1 MDERARKKI
10 GVYIFWAVV
19 VGLFVLA
26 ALIVRP
32 YIIPLISAF
41 ILAYLTKPIYARIA
55 KFMPSW
61 CAALL
66 CILIVI
72 LIILVPIGLVTTSLL
87 QQASATLQ
95 DIDVHQTLSEVSQH
109 PFLKQWNIDVAS
121 LREKSIGLLISWV
134 THAISSIP
142 AFLLGMLVIG
152 FSMFYMLTKWDSLAS
167 TLTKYIPFKNKEHT
181 AEEIDK
187 TTRKIVYG
195 TVLTALI
202 EWVVAALGFYISGVE
217 TYILLATIIFLFAFI
232 PGLGPAIVWAPLALV
247 YLSTQNYLAALGVF
261 ITGMI
266 ISFGIELVLRTKLIG
281 KSSSIHPLVMLLGI
295 LGGISLFGIFG
306 FIIGPLVLAYALK
319 LVEEG
324 IKDT

>member
-1 MDERARKKI
+1 MDERARQKV
-10 GVYIFWAVV
+10 GTYIFWAVV
-19 VGLFVLA
+19 IGLFILA
-26 ALIVRP
+26 ALIVQP
-32 YIIPLISAF
+32 YVIPLISAF
-41 ILAYLTKPIYARIA
+41 ILAYLTKPIYNRIVRV
-55 KFMPSW
+55 MPSW
-61 CAALL
+61 CAALF
-66 CILIVI
+66 CILIVT

-87 QQASATLQ
+87 QQASTTLQ
-95 DIDVHQTLSEVSQH
+95 DINIHQTLSEISQH

-152 FSMFYMLTKWDSLAS
+152 FSMFYMLTKWETLAK

-181 AEEIDK
+181 ASEIDK
-187 TTRKIVYG
+187 TTRRIVYG

-202 EWVVAALGFYISGVE
+202 EWVVAALGFYLSGVQ

-232 PGLGPAIVWAPLALV
+232 PGLGPAIVWAPLVLV

-281 KSSSIHPLVMLLGI
+281 ESSSIHPLVMLLGI

-319 LVEEG
+319 LVEES
-324 IKDT
+324 IKDE

>member
-1 MDERARKKI
+1 MDEGARKKI

-19 VGLFVLA
+19 IGLFVLA

-41 ILAYLTKPIYARIA
+41 ILAYLTKPIYNRIV
-55 KFMPSW
+55 KIMPPW
-61 CAALL
+61 CAAFL

-87 QQASATLQ
+87 QQASTTLQ
-95 DIDVHQTLSEVSQH
+95 DINIHQTLSEISQH
-109 PFLKQWNIDVAS
+109 PFLKQWNIDIAL
-121 LREKSIGLLISWV
+121 LRERSISLLISWV
-134 THAISSIP
+134 TQAISSIP
-142 AFLLGMLVIG
+142 AFLIGMLIIV

-167 TLTKYIPFKNKEHT
+167 TLTKYIPFKNKERT
-181 AEEIDK
+181 AKEIDK

-195 TVLTALI
+195 TILTAII
-202 EWVVAALGFYISGVE
+202 EWIVAALGFYISGVE

-232 PGLGPAIVWAPLALV
+232 PGLGPAIVWAPIALI
-247 YLSTQNYLAALGVF
+247 YLSKQNYLVALGVF

-281 KSSSIHPLVMLLGI
+281 ESSSIHPLVMLLGI

-306 FIIGPLVLAYALK
+306 FIIGPLILAYALK
-319 LVEEG
+319 LVEES
-324 IKDT
+324 IKDK

>member
-1 MDERARKKI
+1 MDKGARKKI

-19 VGLFVLA
+19 IGLFVLA

-41 ILAYLTKPIYARIA
+41 ILAYLTKPIYNRIV
-55 KFMPSW
+55 KVMPPW

-87 QQASATLQ
+87 QQASTTLQ
-95 DIDVHQTLSEVSQH
+95 DINIHQTLSEISQH
-109 PFLKQWNIDVAS
+109 PFLKQWNIDIAL
-121 LREKSIGLLISWV
+121 LRERSISLLISWV
-134 THAISSIP
+134 TQAISSIP
-142 AFLLGMLVIG
+142 AFLIGMLIIV

-167 TLTKYIPFKNKEHT
+167 TLTKYIPFKNKERT
-181 AEEIDK
+181 AKEIDK

-195 TVLTALI
+195 TILTAII
-202 EWVVAALGFYISGVE
+202 EWIVAALGFYISGVE

-232 PGLGPAIVWAPLALV
+232 PGLGPAIVWAPIALI
-247 YLSTQNYLAALGVF
+247 YLSTQNYLVALGVF

-281 KSSSIHPLVMLLGI
+281 ESSSIHPLVMLLGI

-306 FIIGPLVLAYALK
+306 FIIGPLILAYALK
-319 LVEEG
+319 LVEES
-324 IKDT
+324 IKDK